1 MDEVNDHIVALFLT
15 FTRLPIPAAQKIAQL
30 LFDMAQAGL
39 KGSAHVAHSALWKAG
54 AVTAKHISGIGK
66 EGQVNIKTLTNDEKE
81 LVTIP
86 ITRAD
91 LKDFQKQLKKLG
103 VTFAVVKNPQTGEL
117 GIAVKAANL
126 SVIEHAMHDYL
137 EKAPVSKAEQTQ
149 VSEQER
155 AASSQQRSDNTKAQ
169 DKKLQAQKR
178 VAAEKQAATQTQ
190 KEAQSAKGADKVQE
204 GTWSKPKRAVYHTP
218 DGDINTLLSE
228 KVLLG
233 GLVMQAFSCGVA
245 QIINAKQ
252 NIVASNNLSACAS
265 IEEVQGACEQL
276 KGSVSQ
282 KEYLQRDG
290 AGGLKPP
297 DTSVDPLP
305 SGEKTDFEKKLD
317 SAEVQAHTENKA
329 HAKQHT
335 LARDKGLIR

>member
-15 FTRLPIPAAQKIAQL
+15 FTRLPIPAAQTLAQL

-39 KGSAHVAHSALWKAG
+39 KGTAHVAHSALWKAG
-54 AVTAKHISGIGK
+54 AVGAKHINSIGK

-86 ITRAD
+86 ITRED
-91 LKDFQKQLKKLG
+91 LKDFQKQLKKMG

-137 EKAPVSKAEQTQ
+137 EKAPVAQVQKEYLSEQAQTQ
-149 VSEQER
+149 SMQ
-155 AASSQQRSDNTKAQ
+155 SQS
-169 DKKLQAQKR
+169 KKQAQAKKQQAQNR
-178 VAAEKQAATQTQ
+178 AQAGKQAATQTQ
-190 KEAQSAKGADKVQE
+190 EEAQSSKGTDKAQE

-245 QIINAKQ
+245 QIINSKQ
-252 NIVASNNLSACAS
+252 NVVASNNLSACAS
-265 IEEVQGACEQL
+265 IEEVQSACEQL
-276 KGSVSQ
+276 KGAVPQ

-290 AGGLKPP
+290 AGRLKPP
-297 DTSVDPLP
+297 DMSVDPLP

-329 HAKQHT
+329 RAKEHT

>member
-1 MDEVNDHIVALFLT
+1 MDEVNDHIAALFLT
-15 FTRLPIPAAQKIAQL
+15 FTRLPLPLAQKLAHL
-30 LFDMAQAGL
+30 LFEMARAGA
-39 KGSAHVAHSALWKAG
+39 KGSAHAAHSALWKAG
-54 AVTAKHISGIGK
+54 AVTAKHINGIGK

-86 ITRAD
+86 ITRED
-91 LKDFQKQLKKLG
+91 LKDFQKQLKKMG

-137 EKAPVSKAEQTQ
+137 EKAPVAQ
-149 VSEQER
+149 VQQ
-155 AASSQQRSDNTKAQ
+155 APVSQQV
-169 DKKLQAQKR
+169 QAQSTQSQAEKQAQAKR
-178 VAAEKQAATQTQ
+178 QQAQNRAQAEKQAATQTQ

-245 QIINAKQ
+245 QIINSKQ

-265 IEEVQGACEQL
+265 IEEVQSACEQL

-290 AGGLKPP
+290 SGGLKPP

-305 SGEKTDFEKKLD
+305 HGEKTDFEKKLD
-317 SAEVQAHTENKA
+317 SAEVQAHKENKA
-329 HAKQHT
+329 HAKEHT

>member
-39 KGSAHVAHSALWKAG
+39 KGTAHVAHSALWKAG
-54 AVTAKHISGIGK
+54 AVTAKHINGIGK

-86 ITRAD
+86 IMRED
-91 LKDFQKQLKKLG
+91 LKDFQKQLKKMG

-137 EKAPVSKAEQTQ
+137 EKAPVAQ
-149 VSEQER
+149 VQQAHASEQER
-155 AASSQQRSDNTKAQ
+155 TSSVQQQSEKLTQAKKQQEHKSAQ
-169 DKKLQAQKR
+169 S
-178 VAAEKQAATQTQ
+178 EKQAATQTQ
-190 KEAQSAKGADKVQE
+190 SETQSSKGADKAQE
-204 GTWSKPKRAVYHTP
+204 GTWSKPKKAVYHSP
-218 DGDINTLLSE
+218 DGDISTLLSE

-233 GLVMQAFSCGVA
+233 GLVMQAFGCGIA
-245 QIINAKQ
+245 QIINSKQ
-252 NIVASNNLSACAS
+252 NVVASNNLSACAS

-276 KGSVSQ
+276 KGAVSQ

-317 SAEVQAHTENKA
+317 SAEVQAHKENKA

>member
-1 MDEVNDHIVALFLT
+1 MDEINDHIVALFLT

-30 LFDMAQAGL
+30 LFDMARAGL
-39 KGSAHVAHSALWKAG
+39 KGTAHVAHSALWKAG
-54 AVTAKHISGIGK
+54 AVGAKHINGIGK

-86 ITRAD
+86 IMRED
-91 LKDFQKQLKKLG
+91 LKDFQKQLKKMG

-137 EKAPVSKAEQTQ
+137 EKAPVVQVQQAQTQ
-149 VSEQER
+149 STQ
-155 AASSQQRSDNTKAQ
+155 SQAEK
-169 DKKLQAQKR
+169 QAQAKKQQAQNR
-178 VAAEKQAATQTQ
+178 AQAEKQAATQTQ
-190 KEAQSAKGADKVQE
+190 KEAQSNKGADKAQE
-204 GTWSKPKRAVYHTP
+204 GAWSKPKRAVYHTP

-228 KVLLG
+228 KVLIG

-245 QIINAKQ
+245 QIINSKQ
-252 NIVASNNLSACAS
+252 NVVASNNLSACAS

-276 KGSVSQ
+276 KGSVPQ
-282 KEYLQRDG
+282 KEYLHRNG
-290 AGGLKPP
+290 ADGLKPP

-305 SGEKTDFEKKLD
+305 HGEKTDFEKKLD
-317 SAEVQAHTENKA
+317 SAEKQAHTENKA
-329 HAKQHT
+329 HAKEHT

>member
-30 LFDMAQAGL
+30 LFDMAQAGV

-54 AVTAKHISGIGK
+54 AVTAKHINGIGTV
-66 EGQVNIKTLTNDEKE
+66 GQVNIKTLTNDEKE

-86 ITRAD
+86 IMRED
-91 LKDFQKQLKKLG
+91 LKDFQKQLKKMG

-137 EKAPVSKAEQTQ
+137 EKAPVARAEQAP
-149 VSEQER
+149 V
-155 AASSQQRSDNTKAQ
+155 SQQV
-169 DKKLQAQKR
+169 QAQSTQSQAEKQAQAKR
-178 VAAEKQAATQTQ
+178 QQAQNRAQAEKQAATQTQ

-228 KVLLG
+228 KVLIG
-233 GLVMQAFSCGVA
+233 GLVMQAFGCGVA
-245 QIINAKQ
+245 QIINSKQ
-252 NIVASNNLSACAS
+252 NVVASNNLSACAS
-265 IEEVQGACEQL
+265 IEEVQSACEQL

-290 AGGLKPP
+290 LGGLKPP

-305 SGEKTDFEKKLD
+305 HGEKTDFEKKLD
-317 SAEVQAHTENKA
+317 SAEVQAHKENKA
-329 HAKQHT
+329 HAKEHA

>member
-39 KGSAHVAHSALWKAG
+39 KGTAHVAHSALWKAG
-54 AVTAKHISGIGK
+54 AVGAKHINGIGK

-86 ITRAD
+86 ITRED
-91 LKDFQKQLKKLG
+91 LKDFQKQLKKMG

-137 EKAPVSKAEQTQ
+137 EKAPVAQ
-149 VSEQER
+149 VQQ
-155 AASSQQRSDNTKAQ
+155 APVSQQV
-169 DKKLQAQKR
+169 QAQSTQSQSEKQAQAKKQQAQTR
-178 VAAEKQAATQTQ
+178 AQAEKQAATQMQ
-190 KEAQSAKGADKVQE
+190 REAQSSKGADKAQE

-228 KVLLG
+228 KVLIG

-245 QIINAKQ
+245 QIINSKQ
-252 NIVASNNLSACAS
+252 NVVASNNLSACAS

-276 KGSVSQ
+276 KGAVSQ

-317 SAEVQAHTENKA
+317 SAEKQAHTENKA
-329 HAKQHT
+329 HAKEHT

>member
-39 KGSAHVAHSALWKAG
+39 KGTAHVAHSALWKAG

-86 ITRAD
+86 IMRED
-91 LKDFQKQLKKLG
+91 LKDFQKQLKKMG

-137 EKAPVSKAEQTQ
+137 EKAPVAQVQKEYLSEQVQTQ
-149 VSEQER
+149 SMQSQSEKQVQAKKQQEQK
-155 AASSQQRSDNTKAQ
+155 SAQ
-169 DKKLQAQKR
+169 
-178 VAAEKQAATQTQ
+178 AEKQAATQTQ
-190 KEAQSAKGADKVQE
+190 GEAQSSKGNTKAQE
-204 GTWSKPKRAVYHTP
+204 GTWSKPKKAVYHTP

-233 GLVMQAFSCGVA
+233 GLIMQAFSCGVA
-245 QIINAKQ
+245 QIINSKQ
-252 NIVASNNLSACAS
+252 NVVASNNLSACAS

-276 KGSVSQ
+276 KGSVPQ
-282 KEYLQRDG
+282 KEYLHRDG
-290 AGGLKPP
+290 ADGLKPP

-317 SAEVQAHTENKA
+317 SAEVQAHKENKA
-329 HAKQHT
+329 HAKEHT

>member
-15 FTRLPIPAAQKIAQL
+15 FTRLPIPAAQKIALL
-30 LFDMAQAGL
+30 LFEMAHAGV

-54 AVTAKHISGIGK
+54 AVTAKHINGIGK

-91 LKDFQKQLKKLG
+91 LKQFQKQLKKMG

-137 EKAPVSKAEQTQ
+137 EKAQVAQAEQAPVSQQ
-149 VSEQER
+149 V
-155 AASSQQRSDNTKAQ
+155 
-169 DKKLQAQKR
+169 QAQSTQSQSEKQ
-178 VAAEKQAATQTQ
+178 AQAKKQQEQKSAQSEKQAATQTQ
-190 KEAQSAKGADKVQE
+190 SETQSSKGADKAQE
-204 GTWSKPKRAVYHTP
+204 GTWSKPKKAVYHSP
-218 DGDINTLLSE
+218 DGDISTLLSE

-233 GLVMQAFSCGVA
+233 GLVMQAFGCGVA
-245 QIINAKQ
+245 QIINSKQ

-265 IEEVQGACEQL
+265 IEEVQSACEQL

-290 AGGLKPP
+290 ADGLKPP

-329 HAKQHT
+329 RAKEHT

>member
-30 LFDMAQAGL
+30 LFDMAQAGV

-54 AVTAKHISGIGK
+54 AVTAKHINGIGTV
-66 EGQVNIKTLTNDEKE
+66 GQVNIKTLTNDEKE

-86 ITRAD
+86 IMRED
-91 LKDFQKQLKKLG
+91 LKDFQKQLKKMG

-137 EKAPVSKAEQTQ
+137 EKAPVARAEQAP
-149 VSEQER
+149 V
-155 AASSQQRSDNTKAQ
+155 SQQV
-169 DKKLQAQKR
+169 QAQSTQSQAEKQAQAKR
-178 VAAEKQAATQTQ
+178 QQAQNRAQAEKQAATQTQ

-245 QIINAKQ
+245 QIINSKQ

-265 IEEVQGACEQL
+265 IEEVQSACEQL

-290 AGGLKPP
+290 SGGLKPP

-305 SGEKTDFEKKLD
+305 HGEKTDFEKKLD

-329 HAKQHT
+329 RAKEHT

>member
-39 KGSAHVAHSALWKAG
+39 KGTAHVAHSALWKAG

-86 ITRAD
+86 IMRED
-91 LKDFQKQLKKLG
+91 LKDFQKQLKKMG

-137 EKAPVSKAEQTQ
+137 EKAPVAQ
-149 VSEQER
+149 VQQ
-155 AASSQQRSDNTKAQ
+155 APVSQQVQAQTRAQ
-169 DKKLQAQKR
+169 DEKQAQAKKQQEHKS
-178 VAAEKQAATQTQ
+178 AQSEKQAATQ
-190 KEAQSAKGADKVQE
+190 AQSETQSSKGADKAQE

-233 GLVMQAFSCGVA
+233 GLVMQAFGCGVA
-245 QIINAKQ
+245 QIINSKQ
-252 NIVASNNLSACAS
+252 NVVASNNLSACAS

-276 KGSVSQ
+276 KGSVPQ
-282 KEYLQRDG
+282 KEYLHRNG
-290 AGGLKPP
+290 ADGLKPP

-329 HAKQHT
+329 RAKEHT

>member
-1 MDEVNDHIVALFLT
+1 MDEVNDHIAALFLT
-15 FTRLPIPAAQKIAQL
+15 FTRLPIPVAQKIAQL
-30 LFDMAQAGL
+30 LFDMAKAGL
-39 KGSAHVAHSALWKAG
+39 KGTAHVAHSALWKAG
-54 AVTAKHISGIGK
+54 AVGAKHINGIGK

-86 ITRAD
+86 IMRED
-91 LKDFQKQLKKLG
+91 LKDFQKQLKKMG

-137 EKAPVSKAEQTQ
+137 EKAPVAQAEQAP
-149 VSEQER
+149 V
-155 AASSQQRSDNTKAQ
+155 SQQAQ
-169 DKKLQAQKR
+169 TQSTQSQAEKQAQAKKQQEHKS
-178 VAAEKQAATQTQ
+178 AQSEKQAATQTQ
-190 KEAQSAKGADKVQE
+190 KEAQSGKGADKAQE

-245 QIINAKQ
+245 QIINSKQ
-252 NIVASNNLSACAS
+252 NVVASNNLSACAS

-276 KGSVSQ
+276 KGSVPQ
-282 KEYLQRDG
+282 KEYLHRDG
-290 AGGLKPP
+290 ADGLKPP
-297 DTSVDPLP
+297 DTSVDPLQN
-305 SGEKTDFEKKLD
+305 GEKTDFEKKLD

-329 HAKQHT
+329 HAKAHT

>member
-1 MDEVNDHIVALFLT
+1 MDEVNDHIAALFLT

-30 LFDMAQAGL
+30 FFEMTRAGA
-39 KGSAHVAHSALWKAG
+39 KGSGHAAHSALWKAG
-54 AVTAKHISGIGK
+54 AVTAKHINGIGK

-86 ITRAD
+86 ITRED
-91 LKDFQKQLKKLG
+91 LKQFQKQLKKMG

-137 EKAPVSKAEQTQ
+137 EKAPVAQVQQAQTQ
-149 VSEQER
+149 STQ
-155 AASSQQRSDNTKAQ
+155 SQAEK
-169 DKKLQAQKR
+169 QAQPKKQQAQNR
-178 VAAEKQAATQTQ
+178 AQAEKQAATQTQ
-190 KEAQSAKGADKVQE
+190 KEAQSNKGADKAQE
-204 GTWSKPKRAVYHTP
+204 GAWSKPKRAVYHTP

-228 KVLLG
+228 KVLIG

-245 QIINAKQ
+245 QIINSKQ
-252 NIVASNNLSACAS
+252 NVVASNNLSACAS

-276 KGSVSQ
+276 KGSVPQ
-282 KEYLQRDG
+282 KEYLHRNG
-290 AGGLKPP
+290 ADGLKPP

-329 HAKQHT
+329 RAKEHT

>member
-39 KGSAHVAHSALWKAG
+39 KGTAHVAHSALWKAG
-54 AVTAKHISGIGK
+54 AVGAKHINGIGK

-91 LKDFQKQLKKLG
+91 LKQFQKQLKKMG

-137 EKAPVSKAEQTQ
+137 EKAQVAQAEQAPVSQQ
-149 VSEQER
+149 V
-155 AASSQQRSDNTKAQ
+155 
-169 DKKLQAQKR
+169 QAQSTQSQSEKQ
-178 VAAEKQAATQTQ
+178 AQAKKQQEQKSTQAEKQAATQTQ
-190 KEAQSAKGADKVQE
+190 REAQSSKGNAKAQE

-245 QIINAKQ
+245 QIINSKQ
-252 NIVASNNLSACAS
+252 NVVASNNLSACAS
-265 IEEVQGACEQL
+265 IEEVQSACEQL
-276 KGSVSQ
+276 KGAVPQ

-290 AGGLKPP
+290 AGRLKPP

-305 SGEKTDFEKKLD
+305 HGEKTDFEKKLD

-329 HAKQHT
+329 RAKEHT

>member
-39 KGSAHVAHSALWKAG
+39 KGTAHVAHSALWKAG
-54 AVTAKHISGIGK
+54 AVGAKHINGIGK

-91 LKDFQKQLKKLG
+91 LKQFQKQLKKMG

-137 EKAPVSKAEQTQ
+137 EKAQVAQAEQAPVSQQ
-149 VSEQER
+149 V
-155 AASSQQRSDNTKAQ
+155 
-169 DKKLQAQKR
+169 QAQSTQSQSEKQAQPKKQQAQNR
-178 VAAEKQAATQTQ
+178 AQAEKQAATQTQ
-190 KEAQSAKGADKVQE
+190 KEAQSNKGADKAQE
-204 GTWSKPKRAVYHTP
+204 GAWSKPKRAVYHTP

-228 KVLLG
+228 KVLIG

-245 QIINAKQ
+245 QIINSKQ
-252 NIVASNNLSACAS
+252 NVVASNNLSACAS

-276 KGSVSQ
+276 KGSVPQ
-282 KEYLQRDG
+282 KEYLHRNG
-290 AGGLKPP
+290 ADGLKPP

-329 HAKQHT
+329 RAKEHT

>member
-39 KGSAHVAHSALWKAG
+39 KGTAHVAHSALWKAG
-54 AVTAKHISGIGK
+54 AVGAKHINGIGK

-91 LKDFQKQLKKLG
+91 LKQFQKQLKKMG

-137 EKAPVSKAEQTQ
+137 EKAQVAQAEQAPVSQQ
-149 VSEQER
+149 V
-155 AASSQQRSDNTKAQ
+155 
-169 DKKLQAQKR
+169 QAQSTQSQSEKQ
-178 VAAEKQAATQTQ
+178 AQAKKQQEQKSAQSEKQAATQTQ
-190 KEAQSAKGADKVQE
+190 REAQSSKGNAKAQE

-245 QIINAKQ
+245 QIINSKQ
-252 NIVASNNLSACAS
+252 NVVASNNLSACAS
-265 IEEVQGACEQL
+265 IEEVQSACEQL
-276 KGSVSQ
+276 KGAVPQ

-290 AGGLKPP
+290 AGRLKPP

-305 SGEKTDFEKKLD
+305 HGEKTDFEKKLD

-329 HAKQHT
+329 RAKEHT

>member
-39 KGSAHVAHSALWKAG
+39 KGTAHVAHSALWKAG
-54 AVTAKHISGIGK
+54 AVGAKHINGIGK

-86 ITRAD
+86 ITRED
-91 LKDFQKQLKKLG
+91 LKDFQKQLKKMG

-137 EKAPVSKAEQTQ
+137 EKAPVAQVQKEYLSEQVQTQ
-149 VSEQER
+149 SMQSQSEKQVQAKKQQEHK
-155 AASSQQRSDNTKAQ
+155 SAQ
-169 DKKLQAQKR
+169 S
-178 VAAEKQAATQTQ
+178 EKQAATQTQ
-190 KEAQSAKGADKVQE
+190 SETQSSKGADKAQE
-204 GTWSKPKRAVYHTP
+204 GTWSKPKKAVYHSP
-218 DGDINTLLSE
+218 DGDISTLLSE

-233 GLVMQAFSCGVA
+233 GLVMQAFGCGVA
-245 QIINAKQ
+245 QIINSKQ

-265 IEEVQGACEQL
+265 IEEVQSACEQL
-276 KGSVSQ
+276 KGAVSQ

-329 HAKQHT
+329 RAKEHT

>member
-30 LFDMAQAGL
+30 FFEMAHAGV

-54 AVTAKHISGIGK
+54 AVTAKHINGIGK

-86 ITRAD
+86 ITRED
-91 LKDFQKQLKKLG
+91 LKQFQKQLKKMG

-137 EKAPVSKAEQTQ
+137 EKAPVAQVQQAQTQ
-149 VSEQER
+149 STQ
-155 AASSQQRSDNTKAQ
+155 SQAEK
-169 DKKLQAQKR
+169 QAQAKKQQAQNR
-178 VAAEKQAATQTQ
+178 AQAEKQAATQTQ
-190 KEAQSAKGADKVQE
+190 GEAQSSKGADKAQE

-245 QIINAKQ
+245 QIINSKQ
-252 NIVASNNLSACAS
+252 NVVASNNLSACAS
-265 IEEVQGACEQL
+265 IEEVQSACEQL
-276 KGSVSQ
+276 KGAVPQ

-290 AGGLKPP
+290 AGRLKPP
-297 DTSVDPLP
+297 DMSVDPLP

-329 HAKQHT
+329 RAKEHT

>member
-39 KGSAHVAHSALWKAG
+39 KGTAHVAHSALWKAG
-54 AVTAKHISGIGK
+54 AVGAKHINGIGK

-91 LKDFQKQLKKLG
+91 LKQFQKQLKKMG

-137 EKAPVSKAEQTQ
+137 EKAPVARAEQAP
-149 VSEQER
+149 V
-155 AASSQQRSDNTKAQ
+155 SQQV
-169 DKKLQAQKR
+169 QAQSTQSQAEKQAQAKR
-178 VAAEKQAATQTQ
+178 QQAQNRAQAEKQAATQTQ

-245 QIINAKQ
+245 QIINSKQ

-265 IEEVQGACEQL
+265 IEEVQSACEQL

-290 AGGLKPP
+290 SGGLKPP

-305 SGEKTDFEKKLD
+305 HGEKTDFEKKLD
-317 SAEVQAHTENKA
+317 SAEVQAHKENKA
-329 HAKQHT
+329 HAKEHT

>member
-15 FTRLPIPAAQKIAQL
+15 FARLPIPAAQKIAQL
-30 LFDMAQAGL
+30 LFTMALAGL
-39 KGSAHVAHSALWKAG
+39 KGTAHVAHSALWKAG
-54 AVTAKHISGIGK
+54 AVTAKHISGIGTV
-66 EGQVNIKTLTNDEKE
+66 GQVNIKTLTNDEKE

-86 ITRAD
+86 IMRED
-91 LKDFQKQLKKLG
+91 LKDFQKQLKKMG

-137 EKAPVSKAEQTQ
+137 EKAPVARAEQAP
-149 VSEQER
+149 V
-155 AASSQQRSDNTKAQ
+155 SQQV
-169 DKKLQAQKR
+169 QAQSTQSQAEKQAQAKR
-178 VAAEKQAATQTQ
+178 QQAQNRAQAEKQAATQTQ

-245 QIINAKQ
+245 QIINSKQ

-265 IEEVQGACEQL
+265 IEEVQSACEQL

-290 AGGLKPP
+290 SGGLKPP

-305 SGEKTDFEKKLD
+305 HGEKTDFEKKLD
-317 SAEVQAHTENKA
+317 SAEVQAHKENKA
-329 HAKQHT
+329 HAKEHT

>member
-86 ITRAD
+86 IMRED
-91 LKDFQKQLKKLG
+91 LKDFQKQLKKMG

-137 EKAPVSKAEQTQ
+137 EKAPVAQVQQAQTQ
-149 VSEQER
+149 STQ
-155 AASSQQRSDNTKAQ
+155 SQAEK
-169 DKKLQAQKR
+169 QAQPKKQQAQNR
-178 VAAEKQAATQTQ
+178 AQAEKQAATQTQ
-190 KEAQSAKGADKVQE
+190 KEAQSNKGADKAQE
-204 GTWSKPKRAVYHTP
+204 GAWSKPKRAVYHTP

-245 QIINAKQ
+245 QIINSKQ
-252 NIVASNNLSACAS
+252 NVVASNNLSACAS

-276 KGSVSQ
+276 KGSVPQ
-282 KEYLQRDG
+282 KEYLHRNG
-290 AGGLKPP
+290 ADGLKPP

-329 HAKQHT
+329 RAKEHT

>member
-39 KGSAHVAHSALWKAG
+39 KGTAHVAHSALWKAG
-54 AVTAKHISGIGK
+54 AVGAKHINGIGK

-86 ITRAD
+86 ITRED
-91 LKDFQKQLKKLG
+91 LKQFQKQLKKMG

-137 EKAPVSKAEQTQ
+137 EKAQVAQAEQAPVSQQ
-149 VSEQER
+149 V
-155 AASSQQRSDNTKAQ
+155 
-169 DKKLQAQKR
+169 QAQSTQSQSEKQ
-178 VAAEKQAATQTQ
+178 AQAKKQQEQKSAQSEKQAATQTQ
-190 KEAQSAKGADKVQE
+190 REAQSSKGNAKAQE

-245 QIINAKQ
+245 QIINSKQ
-252 NIVASNNLSACAS
+252 NVVASNNLSACAS
-265 IEEVQGACEQL
+265 IEEVQSACEQL
-276 KGSVSQ
+276 KGAVPQ

-290 AGGLKPP
+290 AGRLKPP

-305 SGEKTDFEKKLD
+305 HGEKTDFEKKLD

-329 HAKQHT
+329 RAKEHT

>member
-39 KGSAHVAHSALWKAG
+39 KGTAHVAHSALWKAG
-54 AVTAKHISGIGK
+54 AVGAKHINGIGK

-86 ITRAD
+86 ITRDD
-91 LKDFQKQLKKLG
+91 LKAFQKQLKKLG

-117 GIAVKAANL
+117 GVAVKAANL

-190 KEAQSAKGADKVQE
+190 REAQSSKGADKAQE
-204 GTWSKPKRAVYHTP
+204 GTWSKPKKAVYHSP
-218 DGDINTLLSE
+218 DGDISTLLSE

-233 GLVMQAFSCGVA
+233 GLVMQAFGCGVA
-245 QIINAKQ
+245 QIINSKQ

-265 IEEVQGACEQL
+265 IEEVQSACEQL
-276 KGSVSQ
+276 KGAVSQ

-305 SGEKTDFEKKLD
+305 HGEKTDFEKKLD
-317 SAEVQAHTENKA
+317 SAEKQAHTENKA
-329 HAKQHT
+329 HAKEHT

>member
-1 MDEVNDHIVALFLT
+1 MDEVNDHIVALFCA

-39 KGSAHVAHSALWKAG
+39 KGTAHVAHSALWKAG
-54 AVTAKHISGIGK
+54 AVGAKHISGIGK
-66 EGQVNIKTLTNDEKE
+66 EGQVNIKTLTSDEKE

-86 ITRAD
+86 IMRED
-91 LKDFQKQLKKLG
+91 LKDFQKQLKKMG

-137 EKAPVSKAEQTQ
+137 EKAPVAQ
-149 VSEQER
+149 VQQ
-155 AASSQQRSDNTKAQ
+155 APVSQQV
-169 DKKLQAQKR
+169 QAQSTQKQSEKQ
-178 VAAEKQAATQTQ
+178 AQAKKQQEHKSAHAEKQAATQTQ
-190 KEAQSAKGADKVQE
+190 REAQSGKGADKAQE
-204 GTWSKPKRAVYHTP
+204 GTWSKPKKAVYHSP

-228 KVLLG
+228 KVLIG
-233 GLVMQAFSCGVA
+233 GLVMQAFGCGVA
-245 QIINAKQ
+245 QIINSKQ
-252 NIVASNNLSACAS
+252 NVVASNNLSACAS

-329 HAKQHT
+329 RAKEHT

>member
-15 FTRLPIPAAQKIAQL
+15 FTRLPIPAAQKIALL
-30 LFDMAQAGL
+30 LFEMAHAGV
-39 KGSAHVAHSALWKAG
+39 KGTAHVAHSALWKAG
-54 AVTAKHISGIGK
+54 AVGAKHINGIGK

-86 ITRAD
+86 ITRED
-91 LKDFQKQLKKLG
+91 LKDFQKQLKKMG

-137 EKAPVSKAEQTQ
+137 EKAPVAQ
-149 VSEQER
+149 VQQ
-155 AASSQQRSDNTKAQ
+155 APVSQQA
-169 DKKLQAQKR
+169 QAQSTHSQSEKQ
-178 VAAEKQAATQTQ
+178 ALQGKKQQEHKSAQSEKQAATQTQ
-190 KEAQSAKGADKVQE
+190 SETQSSKGADKAQE
-204 GTWSKPKRAVYHTP
+204 GTWSKPKKAVYHSP
-218 DGDINTLLSE
+218 DGDISTLLSE

-233 GLVMQAFSCGVA
+233 GLVMQAFGCGVA
-245 QIINAKQ
+245 QIINSKQ

-276 KGSVSQ
+276 KGAVSQ

-305 SGEKTDFEKKLD
+305 HGEKTDFEKKLD
-317 SAEVQAHTENKA
+317 SAEVQAHKENKA
-329 HAKQHT
+329 HAKEHA

>member
-39 KGSAHVAHSALWKAG
+39 KGTAHVAHSALWKAG
-54 AVTAKHISGIGK
+54 AVGAKHINGIGK

-91 LKDFQKQLKKLG
+91 LKQFQKQLKKMG

-137 EKAPVSKAEQTQ
+137 EKAQVAQAEQAPVSQQ
-149 VSEQER
+149 V
-155 AASSQQRSDNTKAQ
+155 
-169 DKKLQAQKR
+169 QAQSTQSQSEKQ
-178 VAAEKQAATQTQ
+178 AQAKKQQEQKSAQSEKQAATQTQ
-190 KEAQSAKGADKVQE
+190 KEAQSNKGADKAQE
-204 GTWSKPKRAVYHTP
+204 GAWSKPKRAVYHTP

-228 KVLLG
+228 KVLIG

-245 QIINAKQ
+245 QIINSKQ
-252 NIVASNNLSACAS
+252 NVVASNNLSACAS

-276 KGSVSQ
+276 KGSVPQ
-282 KEYLQRDG
+282 KEYLHRNG
-290 AGGLKPP
+290 ADGLKPP

-329 HAKQHT
+329 RAKEHT

>member
-30 LFDMAQAGL
+30 LFDMAQAGV

-54 AVTAKHISGIGK
+54 AVTAKHINGIGTV
-66 EGQVNIKTLTNDEKE
+66 GQVNIKTLTNDEKE

-86 ITRAD
+86 IMRED
-91 LKDFQKQLKKLG
+91 LKDFQKQLKKMG

-137 EKAPVSKAEQTQ
+137 EKAPVARAEQAP
-149 VSEQER
+149 V
-155 AASSQQRSDNTKAQ
+155 SQQV
-169 DKKLQAQKR
+169 QAQSTQSQAEKQAQAKR
-178 VAAEKQAATQTQ
+178 QQAQNRAQAEKQAATQTQ

-245 QIINAKQ
+245 QIINSKQ

-276 KGSVSQ
+276 KGAVSQ

-305 SGEKTDFEKKLD
+305 HGEKTDFEKKLD
-317 SAEVQAHTENKA
+317 SAEVQAHKENKA
-329 HAKQHT
+329 HAKEHA

>member
-1 MDEVNDHIVALFLT
+1 MDEVNDHIAALFLT
-15 FTRLPIPAAQKIAQL
+15 FTRLPLPFAQKIAQL
-30 LFDMAQAGL
+30 FFDMAQAGL
-39 KGSAHVAHSALWKAG
+39 KGTAHVAHSALWKAG
-54 AVTAKHISGIGK
+54 AVGAKHISGIGK
-66 EGQVNIKTLTNDEKE
+66 EGQVNIKTLTSDEKE

-86 ITRAD
+86 IMRED
-91 LKDFQKQLKKLG
+91 LKDFQKQLKKMG

-137 EKAPVSKAEQTQ
+137 EKAPVAQ
-149 VSEQER
+149 VQQ
-155 AASSQQRSDNTKAQ
+155 APVSQQV
-169 DKKLQAQKR
+169 QAQSTQKQSEKQ
-178 VAAEKQAATQTQ
+178 AQAKKQQEHKSAQAEKQAATQTQ
-190 KEAQSAKGADKVQE
+190 REAQSGKGADKAQE
-204 GTWSKPKRAVYHTP
+204 GTWSKPKKAVYHSP

-228 KVLLG
+228 KVLIG
-233 GLVMQAFSCGVA
+233 GLVMQAFGCGVA
-245 QIINAKQ
+245 QIINSKQ
-252 NIVASNNLSACAS
+252 NVVASNNLSACAS

-276 KGSVSQ
+276 KGAVSQ

-317 SAEVQAHTENKA
+317 SAEKQAHTENKA
-329 HAKQHT
+329 PVKQHT

>member
-39 KGSAHVAHSALWKAG
+39 KGTAHVAHSALWKAG
-54 AVTAKHISGIGK
+54 AVGAKHINGIGK

-91 LKDFQKQLKKLG
+91 LKQFQKQLKKMG

-137 EKAPVSKAEQTQ
+137 EKAQVAQAEQAPVSQQ
-149 VSEQER
+149 V
-155 AASSQQRSDNTKAQ
+155 
-169 DKKLQAQKR
+169 QAQSTQSQSEKQ
-178 VAAEKQAATQTQ
+178 AQAKKQQEQKSTQAEKQAATQTQ
-190 KEAQSAKGADKVQE
+190 REAQSSKGNAKAQE

-245 QIINAKQ
+245 QIINSKQ
-252 NIVASNNLSACAS
+252 SVVASNNLSACAS
-265 IEEVQGACEQL
+265 IEEVQSACEQL
-276 KGSVSQ
+276 KGSVPQ
-282 KEYLQRDG
+282 KEYLHRNG
-290 AGGLKPP
+290 ADGLKPP

-329 HAKQHT
+329 RAKEHT

>member
-86 ITRAD
+86 IMRED
-91 LKDFQKQLKKLG
+91 LKDFQKQLKKMG

-137 EKAPVSKAEQTQ
+137 EKAPVTQ
-149 VSEQER
+149 VQQ
-155 AASSQQRSDNTKAQ
+155 APVSQQV
-169 DKKLQAQKR
+169 QAQSTQSQSEKQ
-178 VAAEKQAATQTQ
+178 AQAKKQQEQKSAQSEKQAATQTQ
-190 KEAQSAKGADKVQE
+190 REAQSSKGNAKAQE

-233 GLVMQAFSCGVA
+233 GLVMQAFGCGVA
-245 QIINAKQ
+245 QIINSKQ
-252 NIVASNNLSACAS
+252 NVVASNNLSACAS
-265 IEEVQGACEQL
+265 IEEVQSACEQL
-276 KGSVSQ
+276 KGAVPQ

-290 AGGLKPP
+290 AGRLKPP

-305 SGEKTDFEKKLD
+305 HGEKTDFEKKLD

-329 HAKQHT
+329 RAKEHT

>member
-39 KGSAHVAHSALWKAG
+39 KGTAHVAHSALWKAG
-54 AVTAKHISGIGK
+54 AVGAKHINGIGK

-86 ITRAD
+86 ITRED
-91 LKDFQKQLKKLG
+91 LKQFQKQLKKMG
-103 VTFAVVKNPQTGEL
+103 VAFAVVKNPQTGEL

-137 EKAPVSKAEQTQ
+137 EKAPVAQ
-149 VSEQER
+149 VQQ
-155 AASSQQRSDNTKAQ
+155 APVSQQV
-169 DKKLQAQKR
+169 QAQSTQSQSEKQAQAKKQQAQTR
-178 VAAEKQAATQTQ
+178 AQAEKQAATQTQ
-190 KEAQSAKGADKVQE
+190 REAQSSKGADKAQE

-228 KVLLG
+228 KVLIG

-245 QIINAKQ
+245 QIINSKQ

-265 IEEVQGACEQL
+265 IEEVQSACEQL

-305 SGEKTDFEKKLD
+305 HGEKTDFEKKLD
-317 SAEVQAHTENKA
+317 SAEVQAHKENKA
-329 HAKQHT
+329 HAKEHA

>member
-39 KGSAHVAHSALWKAG
+39 KGTAHVAHSALWKAG

-86 ITRAD
+86 IMRED
-91 LKDFQKQLKKLG
+91 LKDFQKQLKKMG

-137 EKAPVSKAEQTQ
+137 EKAPVVQVQQAQTQ
-149 VSEQER
+149 STQ
-155 AASSQQRSDNTKAQ
+155 SQAEK
-169 DKKLQAQKR
+169 QAQAKKQQAQNR
-178 VAAEKQAATQTQ
+178 AQAEKQAATQTQ
-190 KEAQSAKGADKVQE
+190 KEAQSNKGADKAQE
-204 GTWSKPKRAVYHTP
+204 GAWSKPKRAVYHTP

-228 KVLLG
+228 KVLIG

-245 QIINAKQ
+245 QIINSKQ
-252 NIVASNNLSACAS
+252 NVVASNNLSACAS

-276 KGSVSQ
+276 KGSVPQ
-282 KEYLQRDG
+282 KEYLHRNG
-290 AGGLKPP
+290 ADGLKPP

-329 HAKQHT
+329 RAKEHT

>member
-86 ITRAD
+86 IMRED
-91 LKDFQKQLKKLG
+91 LKDFQKQLKKMG

-137 EKAPVSKAEQTQ
+137 EKAPVTQ
-149 VSEQER
+149 VQQ
-155 AASSQQRSDNTKAQ
+155 APVSQQV
-169 DKKLQAQKR
+169 QAQSTQSQSEKQ
-178 VAAEKQAATQTQ
+178 AQAKKQQEQKSAQSEKQAATQTQ
-190 KEAQSAKGADKVQE
+190 REAQSSKGNAKAQE
-204 GTWSKPKRAVYHTP
+204 GAWSKPKRAVYHTP

-233 GLVMQAFSCGVA
+233 GLVMQAFS
-245 QIINAKQ
+245 
-252 NIVASNNLSACAS
+252 LS
-265 IEEVQGACEQL
+265 
-276 KGSVSQ
+276 
-282 KEYLQRDG
+282 
-290 AGGLKPP
+290 
-297 DTSVDPLP
+297 
-305 SGEKTDFEKKLD
+305 
-317 SAEVQAHTENKA
+317 
-329 HAKQHT
+329 
-335 LARDKGLIR
+335 LIHI

>member
-30 LFDMAQAGL
+30 LFDMAQAGV

-54 AVTAKHISGIGK
+54 AVTAKHINGIGTV
-66 EGQVNIKTLTNDEKE
+66 GQVNIKTLTNDEKE

-86 ITRAD
+86 IMRED
-91 LKDFQKQLKKLG
+91 LKDFQKQLKKMG

-137 EKAPVSKAEQTQ
+137 EKAPVARAEQAP
-149 VSEQER
+149 V
-155 AASSQQRSDNTKAQ
+155 SQQV
-169 DKKLQAQKR
+169 QAQSTQSQAEKQAQAKR
-178 VAAEKQAATQTQ
+178 QQAQNRAQAEKQAATQTQ

-245 QIINAKQ
+245 QIINSKQ

-265 IEEVQGACEQL
+265 IEEVQSACEQL

-290 AGGLKPP
+290 SGGLKPP

-305 SGEKTDFEKKLD
+305 HGEKTDFEKKLD
-317 SAEVQAHTENKA
+317 SAEVQAHKENKA
-329 HAKQHT
+329 HAKEHT

>member
-15 FTRLPIPAAQKIAQL
+15 FTRLSIPAAQKIAQL
-30 LFDMAQAGL
+30 LFDMAQAGV

-54 AVTAKHISGIGK
+54 AVTAKHINGIGTV
-66 EGQVNIKTLTNDEKE
+66 GQVNIKTLTNDEKE

-86 ITRAD
+86 IMRED
-91 LKDFQKQLKKLG
+91 LKDFQKQLKKMG

-137 EKAPVSKAEQTQ
+137 EKAPVARAEQAP
-149 VSEQER
+149 V
-155 AASSQQRSDNTKAQ
+155 SQQV
-169 DKKLQAQKR
+169 QAQSTQSQAEKQAQAKR
-178 VAAEKQAATQTQ
+178 QQAQNRAQAEKQAATQTQ

-245 QIINAKQ
+245 QIINSKQ
-252 NIVASNNLSACAS
+252 NVVASNNLSACAS
-265 IEEVQGACEQL
+265 IEEVQSACEQL
-276 KGSVSQ
+276 KGAVPQ
-282 KEYLQRDG
+282 KEYLQRDD
-290 AGGLKPP
+290 AGRLKPP

-305 SGEKTDFEKKLD
+305 HGEKTDFEKKLD

-329 HAKQHT
+329 RAKEHT

>member
-39 KGSAHVAHSALWKAG
+39 KGTAHVAHSALWKAG
-54 AVTAKHISGIGK
+54 AVGAKHINGIGK
-66 EGQVNIKTLTNDEKE
+66 EGQVKIKTLTNDEKE

-86 ITRAD
+86 IMRED
-91 LKDFQKQLKKLG
+91 LKDFQKQLKKMG

-137 EKAPVSKAEQTQ
+137 EKAPVAQVQQAQTQ
-149 VSEQER
+149 STQ
-155 AASSQQRSDNTKAQ
+155 SQAEKQAQ

-204 GTWSKPKRAVYHTP
+204 GTWSKPRRAVYHTP

-245 QIINAKQ
+245 QIINSKQ
-252 NIVASNNLSACAS
+252 NVVASNNLSACAS

-276 KGSVSQ
+276 KGAVSQ

-317 SAEVQAHTENKA
+317 SAEVQAHKENKA

>member
-39 KGSAHVAHSALWKAG
+39 KGTAHVAHSALWKAG
-54 AVTAKHISGIGK
+54 AVGAKHINGIGK

-86 ITRAD
+86 IMRED
-91 LKDFQKQLKKLG
+91 LKDFQKQLKKMG

-137 EKAPVSKAEQTQ
+137 EKAPVAQ
-149 VSEQER
+149 VQQ
-155 AASSQQRSDNTKAQ
+155 APVSQQA
-169 DKKLQAQKR
+169 QAQSTHSQSEKQAQAKR
-178 VAAEKQAATQTQ
+178 QQAQNRAQAEKQAATQTQ

-204 GTWSKPKRAVYHTP
+204 GTWSKPKRAVYHMP

-245 QIINAKQ
+245 QIINSKQ

-265 IEEVQGACEQL
+265 IEEVQSACEQL

-290 AGGLKPP
+290 SGGLKPP

-305 SGEKTDFEKKLD
+305 HGEKTDFEKKLD
-317 SAEVQAHTENKA
+317 SAEVQAHKENKA
-329 HAKQHT
+329 HAKEHT

>member
-30 LFDMAQAGL
+30 LFDMARAGL
-39 KGSAHVAHSALWKAG
+39 KGTAHVAHSALWKAG
-54 AVTAKHISGIGK
+54 AVGAKHINGIGK

-86 ITRAD
+86 IMRED
-91 LKDFQKQLKKLG
+91 LKDFQKQLKKMG

-137 EKAPVSKAEQTQ
+137 EKAPVVQVQQAQTQ
-149 VSEQER
+149 STQ
-155 AASSQQRSDNTKAQ
+155 SQAEK
-169 DKKLQAQKR
+169 QAQAKKQQAQNR
-178 VAAEKQAATQTQ
+178 AQAEKQAATQTQ
-190 KEAQSAKGADKVQE
+190 KEAQSNKGADKAQE
-204 GTWSKPKRAVYHTP
+204 GAWSKPKRAVYHTP

-228 KVLLG
+228 KVLIG

-245 QIINAKQ
+245 QIINSKQ
-252 NIVASNNLSACAS
+252 NVVASNNLSACAS

-276 KGSVSQ
+276 KGSVPQ
-282 KEYLQRDG
+282 KEYLHRNG
-290 AGGLKPP
+290 ADGLKPP

-305 SGEKTDFEKKLD
+305 HGEKTDFEKKLD
-317 SAEVQAHTENKA
+317 SAEKQAHTENKA
-329 HAKQHT
+329 HAKEHT

>member
-30 LFDMAQAGL
+30 FFEMAHAGV

-54 AVTAKHISGIGK
+54 AVGAKHINGIGK

-117 GIAVKAANL
+117 GVAVKAANL

-178 VAAEKQAATQTQ
+178 VAAEKQTATQTQ
-190 KEAQSAKGADKVQE
+190 REAQSSKGADKAQE
-204 GTWSKPKRAVYHTP
+204 GAWSKPKRAVYHTP

-228 KVLLG
+228 KVLIG

-245 QIINAKQ
+245 QIINSKQ
-252 NIVASNNLSACAS
+252 NVVASNNLSACAS

-276 KGSVSQ
+276 KGAVSQ

-305 SGEKTDFEKKLD
+305 HGEKTDFEKKLD
-317 SAEVQAHTENKA
+317 SAEVQAHKENKA
-329 HAKQHT
+329 HAKEHT